1 MKIMNTTAIN
11 PQVAEIE
18 QQIKDL
24 KACEGSMPQGVY
36 INTLATLQKT
46 RASLLG
52 TDYRKDGLLLNVP
65 APRYGVKDKTDRNN
79 NVIEKDVPCVK
90 GGLITASGTI
100 QGRKINTVYLNV
112 ELVEW
117 IISNA
122 DSIKTYL
129 SQPHMEY
136 RHAGQTDIHE
146 GSLKGSD
153 LFQ

>member
-1 MKIMNTTAIN
+1 MNTTTTN

-36 INTLATLQKT
+36 INTLATLQKALT
-46 RASLLG
+46 ALLG
-52 TDYRKDGLLLNVP
+52 TDYRKDGLSLNVP
-65 APRYGVKDKTDRNN
+65 ELQFALKDKIDRRGNL
-79 NVIEKDVPCVK
+79 IAKDVPSVK

-117 IISNA
+117 IINNA
-122 DSIKTYL
+122 DSIKSYL

-136 RHAGQTDIHE
+136 RHAGQTDIDA
-146 GSLKGSD
+146 GSVKGSD

>member
-1 MKIMNTTAIN
+1 MQTATIN

-18 QQIKDL
+18 QQIADL
-24 KACEGSMPQGVY
+24 KACQGSMPQGVY
-36 INTLATLQKT
+36 INTLTTLEKT

-52 TDYRKDGLLLNVP
+52 TEYRKDGLLLNVP
-65 APRYGVKDKTDRNN
+65 APRYGVKDKTDRDN
-79 NVIEKDVPCVK
+79 NVIERDVPCVK

-100 QGRKINTVYLNV
+100 QGKKINKVFLNV

-117 IISNA
+117 IINNA
-122 DSIKTYL
+122 DGIKSYL

>member
-1 MKIMNTTAIN
+1 MNTTAIN
-11 PQVAEIE
+11 PQVAEVE

-36 INTLATLQKT
+36 INALAQLQKT
-46 RASLLG
+46 LASLLG
-52 TDYRKDGLLLNVP
+52 TDYRKDGLMLNVP
-65 APRYGVKDKTDRNN
+65 QLQFALKDKHDRQGNL
-79 NVIEKDVPCVK
+79 IASDVPTVK

-100 QGRKINTVYLNV
+100 QGKKINKVFLNV

-117 IISNA
+117 IINNA
-122 DSIKTYL
+122 ESIKTYL

-136 RHAGQTDIHE
+136 RIAGQVELEE
-146 GSLKGSD
+146 GSVKGSD